1 MMNKTAIVLLTFSLC
16 LCASEAGAK
25 VKKRAAC
32 IEFSKK
38 QLKFEESIQREGWQ
52 LVWHDEFDGKTLSD
66 NWTRIPRYP
75 NPPEWNKYMSTN
87 DKLYKVRKG
96 KLILY
101 GLVNDFLPE
110 DTAHFLTG
118 GVFTEHKV
126 YFQRGRID
134 IRLKMDD
141 ASGAW
146 PAAWLLP
153 DGQWPFGGTSWKG

>member
-1 MMNKTAIVLLTFSLC
+1 MNKTAVVLLTISLC

-38 QLKFEESIQREGWQ
+38 ELKKTLKYVASAKREGWE
-52 LVWHDEFDGKTLSD
+52 LVWYDEFDGKTLSD

-75 NPPEWNKYMSTN
+75 NPPEWNKFMSTN

-110 DTAHFLTG
+110 DTAHVLTG
-118 GVFTEHKV
+118 GVYTRGKV
-126 YFQRGRID
+126 LFQRGRID

-153 DGQWPFGGTSWKG
+153 EGQWPHGG